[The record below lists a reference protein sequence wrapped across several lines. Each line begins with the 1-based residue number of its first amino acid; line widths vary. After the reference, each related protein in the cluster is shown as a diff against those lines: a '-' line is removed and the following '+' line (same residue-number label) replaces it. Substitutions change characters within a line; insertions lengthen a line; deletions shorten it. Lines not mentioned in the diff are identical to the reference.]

1 MSDQLLT
8 QCEWRGFWWHPS
20 DPEAVV
26 SGTLKFVPDDGLTLT
41 VIGVSEDRGQ
51 FRGVLPGGDDERT
64 RWDVL
69 YGLDDNNRQITLYE
83 IALTRTG
90 SNSVVS
96 QEMAVIRAVI
106 GCHIDGKESPGFDAV
121 STTVNGL
128 SDFVRIPQADAH
140 SAHEIA
146 FHLPRELSANL
157 WLRKSQKV
165 EYSVGG
171 ASRSRHDEVVFSAQ
185 SAAPR
190 PASELIRTATKLEAL
205 ISVAYQHPMRMR
217 TLRLRLAAS
226 ALPSSRLEA
235 AEWVDVYQDPSAVHD
250 ARRRIPSRPTFT
262 CDPVSAGSVVSGWFA
277 VMDDFRGPCQMLLT
291 LLYEQ
296 TQFVSPRVVTAVTA
310 AEAMQSALVQSGH
323 LYEAHLLPPDEYQEF
338 VETVE
343 EGLTPINRARMMR
356 LLRSNRDGLAG
367 RLESLATQEDGR
379 PLGDLLA
386 VPGAWAAKAADA
398 RNKIAHGSVR
408 SLPDVV
414 TLRDVVE
421 TAQAVVTLRLLQ
433 RLGLDEEQL
442 RTIVSEDSHFRW
454 VRTLAQQQFS

>member
-1 MSDQLLT
+1 
-8 QCEWRGFWWHPS
+8 
-20 DPEAVV
+20 
-26 SGTLKFVPDDGLTLT
+26 
-41 VIGVSEDRGQ
+41 
-51 FRGVLPGGDDERT
+51 
-64 RWDVL
+64 
-69 YGLDDNNRQITLYE
+69 
-83 IALTRTG
+83 
-90 SNSVVS
+90 
-96 QEMAVIRAVI
+96 MAVIRAVI

-157 WLRKSQKV
+157 WLRKSQNV

-205 ISVAYQHPMRMR
+205 ISVAYQHPMRMH

-277 VMDDFRGPCQMLLT
+277 VIDDFRGPCQMLLT

-356 LLRSNRDGLAG
+356 VPAEQPGWAG
-367 RLESLATQEDGR
+367 RAPGIIGDSGRWSPPRRPACSSRCMGREGCRCPQQDRAWFGQVATRRCDTAGCCGDCSGGR
-379 PLGDLLA
+379 DPA
-386 VPGAWAAKAADA
+386 TPSAS
-398 RNKIAHGSVR
+398 GS
-408 SLPDVV
+408 
-414 TLRDVVE
+414 
-421 TAQAVVTLRLLQ
+421 
-433 RLGLDEEQL
+433 G
-442 RTIVSEDSHFRW
+442 
-454 VRTLAQQQFS
+454 